1 MTKSTLYMAAV
12 IAAMLLACVMEAPSE
27 EARGNP
33 LVDDQSA
40 ELAACQELTSE
51 VEEEYESQQVAL
63 SACLLA
69 CSGGST
75 ALAAFCNTI
84 LNPTIR
90 GACWAVHM
98 ESETACNGFCYRYFG
113 D

>member
-1 MTKSTLYMAAV
+1 MYVVAV
-12 IAAMLLACVMEAPSE
+12 IAAMLSACVMEDPTPGYAYGE
-27 EARGNP
+27 H
-33 LVDDQSA
+33 LTDDQSA
-40 ELAACQELTSE
+40 ELASFQELTSE
-51 VEEEYESQQVAL
+51 VEEEYEPQQVGL

-75 ALAAFCNTI
+75 AMAAFCNTI

-98 ESETACNGFCYRYFG
+98 GSETACNGFCYRYFG